1 MMSHGGKDDYTNE
14 GIIYTH
20 DGRMNVDSLW
30 RYFAGDRC
38 VSLVGKPKL
47 FFIQACRGAFCDF
60 GAVLEEDEKRMNQ
73 EMEECSGRS
82 ARSGPVV
89 QKIPIMAD
97 ILVMFSSADDHVSY
111 RDPEQGSWFIEAL
124 CKRLEQYIN
133 SVQDKDL
140 VAILTS
146 VNRYVAFSKECV
158 HNNSL
163 SFKQMPVIMSMLTKT
178 FMFDR
183 KFFK

>member
-1 MMSHGGKDDYTNE
+1 MMSHGGKDDYTNQ

-20 DGRMNVDSLW
+20 DGQMNVDALW
-30 RYFAGDRC
+30 KYFAGDRC
-38 VSLVGKPKL
+38 QSLVGKPKL
-47 FFIQACRGAFCDF
+47 FFIQACRGVFCDF
-60 GAVLEEDEKRMNQ
+60 GAVLEVEDDKRRNQ
-73 EMEECSGRS
+73 NEEECSRS
-82 ARSGPVV
+82 TKTASVV

-111 RDPEQGSWFIEAL
+111 RNVEDGSWFIEAL

-133 SVQDKDL
+133 SDQDKDL
-140 VAILTS
+140 VTILTS

-158 HNNSL
+158 YNNKL

-183 KFFK
+183 MFFK